1 MLRRHRLN
9 VTLFAL
15 IGLAIVTQ
23 WAAPL
28 VPGAL
33 AGNAVLLALAALKG
47 RRIVL
52 DYLDLR
58 AAPAV
63 WRGLVNAWV
72 ILVATFAWAAS
83 AVSFLIRA
91 AP

>member
-15 IGLAIVTQ
+15 IGFAIATM
-23 WAAPL
+23 WAPQL

-33 AGNAVLLALAALKG
+33 PCNAVLLALAALKG

-58 AAPAV
+58 AAPAM
-63 WRGLVNAWV
+63 WRGLVTAWV
-72 ILVATFAWAAS
+72 ILVATLAWAAS
-83 AVSFLIRA
+83 AVSFVT
-91 AP
+91 